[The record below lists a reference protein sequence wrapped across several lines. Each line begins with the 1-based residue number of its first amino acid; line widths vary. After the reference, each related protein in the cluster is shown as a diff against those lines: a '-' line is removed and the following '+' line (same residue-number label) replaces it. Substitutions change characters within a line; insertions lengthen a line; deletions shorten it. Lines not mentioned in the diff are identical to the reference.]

1 MAKETTD
8 TLDGPSEPMRW
19 TQIARVSIAFLRLP
33 YHRDNMLATMD
44 AASLLMRAAE
54 QLDANKISVS

>member
-1 MAKETTD
+1 MEKETTD

-33 YHRDNMLATMD
+33 NNRENMLATMD
-44 AASLLMRAAE
+44 AVTLLMRAAE
-54 QLDANKISVS
+54 QLDANKIGVS